1 LVSLAVS
8 ILAALRI
15 ESVYKSKKRKVRLLG
30 CKLPFRNVL
39 FEHLLATV
47 LAVQELVDILNDV
60 VVDELILVHVIERL
74 VEVALQIR
82 NIRRFNYVVL

>member
-1 LVSLAVS
+1 MN
-8 ILAALRI
+8 
-15 ESVYKSKKRKVRLLG
+15 KKCFLVRLLG

-47 LAVQELVDILNDV
+47 LVVQELVDILNDI

-74 VEVALQIR
+74 VEVALRIR
-82 NIRRFNYVVL
+82 NIIGV

>member
-1 LVSLAVS
+1 M
-8 ILAALRI
+8 
-15 ESVYKSKKRKVRLLG
+15 RKVRLLA

-47 LAVQELVDILNDV
+47 LVVQELVDILNDV

-74 VEVALQIR
+74 VEVALRIR
-82 NIRRFNYVVL
+82 NIIGV